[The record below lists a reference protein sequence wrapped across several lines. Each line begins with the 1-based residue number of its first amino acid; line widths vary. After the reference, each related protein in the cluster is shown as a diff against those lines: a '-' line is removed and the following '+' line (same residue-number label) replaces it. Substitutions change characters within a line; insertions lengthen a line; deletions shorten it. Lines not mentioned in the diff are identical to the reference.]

1 MELLVKP
8 DEGDRRRQLDAVD
21 DGLRSADQTLVV
33 LLRELHKPGI
43 ALGEYNKIRNRH
55 EDVKQYRAMLMLK
68 KRQLG

>member
-33 LLRELHKPGI
+33 LLCELHKPGI
-43 ALGEYNKIRNRH
+43 ALGE
-55 EDVKQYRAMLMLK
+55 
-68 KRQLG
+68 

>member
-43 ALGEYNKIRNRH
+43 ALGEYNK
-55 EDVKQYRAMLMLK
+55 
-68 KRQLG
+68 